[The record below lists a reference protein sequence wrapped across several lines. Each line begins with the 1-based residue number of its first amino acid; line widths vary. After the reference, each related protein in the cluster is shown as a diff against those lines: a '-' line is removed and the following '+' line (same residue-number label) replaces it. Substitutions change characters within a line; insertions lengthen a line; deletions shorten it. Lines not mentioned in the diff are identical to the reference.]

1 MFIPQF
7 AGVVLFAASAVP
19 CAIVPFS
26 GEVIKGPYAECRAA
40 ALEVRF
46 QLTEVAT
53 SQDTR
58 DIVRSKL
65 TEFALAQAANLDVC
79 ETRDRRP
86 R

>member
-7 AGVVLFAASAVP
+7 AGVVLLAASAVP

-53 SQDTR
+53 SQDTA
-58 DIVRSKL
+58 DIVRDKL
-65 TEFALAQAANLDVC
+65 IEFALAQAASLDVC
-79 ETRDRRP
+79 KTRGGRQR
-86 R
+86 